1 MEAALDKALANPG
14 MGLLLLD
21 EVNRGLAEDVEQLR
35 QEVATMQEV
44 HNSEYVI
51 HKRNTHYVDD
61 MSQMLDNLQG
71 LVTTLRKDIESE
83 SKSERAASSES
94 EGILRQCRL
103 KHSELANVQETSE
116 LLQSR
121 LTQRQREFEDMQKT
135 VVGDSS
141 LLKELLDHLAE
152 ADNDNLLLLQY
163 SAEDASKIKE
173 LSVEL
178 ERTSGKVA
186 AAEAELGQRQSE
198 ASAARTV
205 LEQLGTAFLQAAS
218 QRDHLLAQWEAT
230 LDHIYQAAKSQ
241 TQFIEDSLATQQK
254 IGMLVKEVEQE
265 NEIFKQIDTSR
276 LEVLTALQKVEEEE
290 VWLNTQYKAVVETKE
305 QIQSQLW
312 ALQNA
317 FTKLNKDIE
326 NQQTQFLEKCS
337 YREEKEALVAS
348 MEQQCSR
355 AEHKLTLNTE
365 LVCSVED
372 NINSLQ
378 VMLKDGEAL
387 VRGLIKQKERV
398 MEAEQHHLQA
408 VGRWKEQEALLKG
421 EITALVAAK
430 NRDLNHM
437 KELDVRAFK
446 QREVIHDQ
454 EGHLQQL
461 RRRLHDLTHDG
472 NNNAVDVEQQK
483 MLEFLQL
490 RLQET
495 STTIKLLSK
504 QLIFLK
510 NSRTREQTN
519 VATLEREATKT
530 ESEIATIKMSSDSAQ
545 RESIKLTEKREE
557 LMVDVSLTQL
567 HLQRRLA
574 QLQSLTETVGRMSQD
589 KSDMEKLVSEQISG
603 VQGRINAIEV
613 AVRGLNAEMHTLY
626 LQLHE
631 VNTRVQQIKDKY
643 KKVQSSLDNPEGED
657 EVSTTQVFL
666 KVASERAGLQETG
679 DMLDLEVRRAEEE
692 VEALQQMVSLLNVE
706 GQQYRSQ
713 IHQILHYS
721 EEEKDRVILEENLAS
736 LEEEMAMWNSMHD
749 QARREMESSQNKL
762 HEVELQVHAVEELL
776 REKNIHMT
784 AVQRETESQLTK
796 TRHAAQAVTTLQRR
810 TRFRGMQQNDVELRL
825 AQERLRMVNSL
836 LGEAVSSYQEAT
848 EALII
853 YCQQV
858 NVPPP
863 DVIKLTKKA
872 SFGSRS
878 SLGTLDS
885 SRSSAS
891 SKARSVSPGGLSWKS
906 RSRRSSVA
914 SLHSQDSGRSGS
926 PDRGPRRSKS
936 TEVVHVPPPVKTS
949 TTPGLT
955 LITPAFPST
964 DVKRQH
970 YQGKKLSRRPT
981 QHL

>member
-21 EVNRGLAEDVEQLR
+21 EENRGLAEDVEQLR
-35 QEVATMQEV
+35 QEVTTMQEI
-44 HNSEYVI
+44 HNSEQVI
-51 HKRNTHYVDD
+51 NKRNTYYVSD
-61 MSQMLDNLQG
+61 MSQMLDNLQS
-71 LVTTLRKDIESE
+71 LVTAHRKDIESE

-94 EGILRQCRL
+94 EGILRQCRA
-103 KHSELANVQETSE
+103 KHGELSNIQEASE

-121 LTQRQREFEDMQKT
+121 LTQRQREFEDTQKN
-135 VVGDSS
+135 VIGDSS
-141 LLKELLDHLAE
+141 LLKELLDHLSE

-163 SAEDASKIKE
+163 SAEDASKIKD

-186 AAEAELGQRQSE
+186 AAEAELSQRQSE
-198 ASAARTV
+198 AAAARTV

-230 LDHIYQAAKSQ
+230 LNHIYQVANTQ

-265 NEIFKQIDTSR
+265 NEILKQIDNSR
-276 LEVLTALQKVEEEE
+276 LEVLVALKKVEEEE

-317 FTKLNKDIE
+317 FTKLTKDIE
-326 NQQTQFLEKCS
+326 NQQNQFLEKCS
-337 YREEKEALVAS
+337 YREEREALVAS
-348 MEQQCSR
+348 MEQQCIK

-372 NINSLQ
+372 SINSLQ

-387 VRGLIKQKERV
+387 VKGLIKQKERV

-421 EITALVAAK
+421 EITACVAAK
-430 NRDLNHM
+430 NRNLNHI
-437 KELDVRAFK
+437 KELDIRAFK
-446 QREVIHDQ
+446 QKEVIHDQ

-472 NNNAVDVEQQK
+472 NNNAVNVEQQK
-483 MLEFLQL
+483 MLEFLQM
-490 RLQET
+490 RLGET
-495 STTIKLLSK
+495 STTIRLLTK

-510 NSRTREQTN
+510 NARTREQTN
-519 VATLEREATKT
+519 VANLEREVNKT
-530 ESEIATIKMSSDSAQ
+530 ESEIATIKMGSDSAQ
-545 RESIKLTEKREE
+545 RECINLSDKREE
-557 LMVDVSLTQL
+557 VMVDVSLTQL
-567 HLQRRLA
+567 HIQRRMARLQNLA
-574 QLQSLTETVGRMSQD
+574 DTVSRMSQD
-589 KSDMEKLVSEQISG
+589 KSDMEKLVSEQINE
-603 VQGRINAIEV
+603 VKGRINYGDV
-613 AVRGLNAEMHTLY
+613 TMRGLNAEMHTLF
-626 LQLHE
+626 LHFHE
-631 VNTRVQQIKDKY
+631 VNTRIQQLKDKY
-643 KKVQSSLDNPEGED
+643 KKIQSSLDNPEGED

-666 KVASERAGLQETG
+666 KVASERAGLQEAG

-692 VEALQQMVSLLNVE
+692 VEALQQMVGLLSVE
-706 GQQYRSQ
+706 GQQYRTQ

-721 EEEKDRVILEENLAS
+721 EEEKDKVILEENLTS
-736 LEEEMAMWNSMHD
+736 LEEEIALWKSMHD
-749 QARREMESSQNKL
+749 RAQREMQSSQNKL

-796 TRHAAQAVTTLQRR
+796 TRHAAQAVATLQRR
-810 TRFRGMQQNDVELRL
+810 TRFKGIQQNDVELRL

-836 LGEAVSSYQEAT
+836 LGEAVSSHQEAT
-848 EALII
+848 DALVI

-858 NVPPP
+858 NIPPP
-863 DVIKLTKKA
+863 DVVKLTMKA

-891 SKARSVSPGGLSWKS
+891 SKARSISPGGLSWKS
-906 RSRRSSVA
+906 RSRRSSLGSV
-914 SLHSQDSGRSGS
+914 HSRDSGRSAS
-926 PDRGPRRSKS
+926 PDQVPRRSHS
-936 TEVVHVPPPVKTS
+936 TEAGQVPVSAKKTKPS
-949 TTPGLT
+949 LT

-964 DVKRQH
+964 EIKRQQ